1 MTLYR
6 RRMAAQRAHP
16 LCVLAVLAAVLTAIV
31 VYQLMLTDFAPVQSS
46 QELDA
51 FLVGGRWSCFL
62 DVPQWEDTGLRLT
75 MTEARQVEISVPI
88 PGAPPM
94 PGIAAGRPLTTRT
107 TYRVFAAP
115 LADGGTVLVLSR
127 DALPAG
133 RLLVTRR
140 HHADRSAVLA
150 KLDGRWEE
158 PVYMLTA
165 ASDTLPAWAMMLGV
179 VLLSLLAMW
188 YSPALDRRSHLGRQL
203 AAAGNYRDAAAQL
216 RRELE
221 APVLLT
227 TRVALMDHALLVM
240 TRRRTDFLPL
250 RDAESLRVLPPLPE
264 DDDPIW
270 HCVIAARK
278 AEYRFPL
285 YSGDELSLLKS
296 QLHLRCPSCVF
307 QEEAADAAAM
317 EE

>member
-16 LCVLAVLAAVLTAIV
+16 LCFLAVLAAVLTAIV
-31 VYQLMLTDFAPVQSS
+31 VYQLTLTDFAPVQNH

-51 FLVGGRWSCFL
+51 FLAGGRWSCFL
-62 DVPQWEDTGLRLT
+62 DVPQWEDTGLRVT
-75 MTEARQVEISVPI
+75 TTDTQQVEISIPI

-107 TYRVFAAP
+107 SYRVFSAP
-115 LADGGTVLVLSR
+115 LPQGGTALILSR
-127 DALPAG
+127 DDLPAG
-133 RLLVTRR
+133 RLLVTRK
-140 HHADRSAVLA
+140 HVGDRDAILT

-165 ASDTLPAWAMMLGV
+165 ASYTLPAWAMMLGV
-179 VLLSLLAMW
+179 VLLSLLAVW
-188 YSPALDRRSHLGRQL
+188 YSPVLDRRSHLGRQL

-221 APVLLT
+221 TPVLLT
-227 TRVALMDHALLVM
+227 TRVALTDHALLVM

-270 HCVIAARK
+270 HCAIAARK
-278 AEYRFPL
+278 AEYRFQL

-307 QEEAADAAAM
+307 QEGDDAAAM